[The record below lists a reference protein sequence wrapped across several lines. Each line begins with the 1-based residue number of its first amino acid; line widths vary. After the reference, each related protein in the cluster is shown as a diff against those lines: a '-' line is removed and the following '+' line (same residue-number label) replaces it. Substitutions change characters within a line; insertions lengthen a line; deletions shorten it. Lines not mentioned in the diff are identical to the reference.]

1 MAIIRDQQPHPTQP
15 GLIWNAR
22 FGRFVPS
29 ANQGPAPTFPGTGT
43 VTPADL
49 LGGVSFEGDTREFA
63 VPGNFNTQ
71 PPQATDEARRVFAAG
86 ATSDISPTGLA
97 RQLQAPLQTVSAST
111 AALGG
116 RASAQ
121 PPLGGD
127 TLARQLQAP
136 LQTVS
141 ASTEARLPT
150 ATLINPITG
159 ETRAVVLD
167 GTPQTSALM
176 NGLLS
181 GGFQVTGTTQ
191 GTPGDIIDP
200 GTVETDGTVVDVGTG
215 LDDEEEGNLGGP
227 LRFDTEA
234 EIKRALSNGEI
245 SLGDSIRLTR
255 VLQGLEVSPRKDGS
269 NLTFSLDDL
278 ASLTGKTRLPPS
290 GDIDLPPSAGGDFP
304 PPSVFTPDQDV
315 REILTT
321 LLNDVLA
328 AGNIS
333 AEQFAGL
340 QAQIDEML
348 NFTATNAA
356 EREQITRD
364 LIEQLL
370 GTALPPLQEAIGR
383 GNEGLSAEA
392 RASLETRAIE
402 DPARIKEAGRR
413 ELTQLLQGRGAFGV
427 GGETPGAPGQ
437 LAQFGEL
444 TAQAETLRSQGLTE
458 IAIQDEAQRTLNREQ
473 ALKASEITNQLL
485 STTGQIFDPTGFL
498 NASADILR
506 TSGAT
511 VDAKTQAQLNA
522 FKTAADI
529 INTRADLEPE
539 SLKGLIT
546 AGIFGSLPELI
557 GLVPS
562 FIDWINKKRRPGG
575 GGGGDDEDDGELGNA
590 YNFFWSGPSLA
601 ANMLMWD
608 RWYDRMPQHIKDFL
622 EV

>member
-1 MAIIRDQQPHPTQP
+1 MRQ
-15 GLIWNAR
+15 NA
-22 FGRFVPS
+22 S
-29 ANQGPAPTFPGTGT
+29 K
-43 VTPADL
+43 L
-49 LGGVSFEGDTREFA
+49 
-63 VPGNFNTQ
+63 
-71 PPQATDEARRVFAAG
+71 
-86 ATSDISPTGLA
+86 
-97 RQLQAPLQTVSAST
+97 
-111 AALGG
+111 
-116 RASAQ
+116 
-121 PPLGGD
+121 
-127 TLARQLQAP
+127 
-136 LQTVS
+136 
-141 ASTEARLPT
+141 
-150 ATLINPITG
+150 
-159 ETRAVVLD
+159 
-167 GTPQTSALM
+167 
-176 NGLLS
+176 
-181 GGFQVTGTTQ
+181 
-191 GTPGDIIDP
+191 
-200 GTVETDGTVVDVGTG
+200 
-215 LDDEEEGNLGGP
+215 
-227 LRFDTEA
+227 
-234 EIKRALSNGEI
+234 
-245 SLGDSIRLTR
+245 
-255 VLQGLEVSPRKDGS
+255 
-269 NLTFSLDDL
+269 
-278 ASLTGKTRLPPS
+278 
-290 GDIDLPPSAGGDFP
+290 
-304 PPSVFTPDQDV
+304 
-315 REILTT
+315 
-321 LLNDVLA
+321 
-328 AGNIS
+328 
-333 AEQFAGL
+333 
-340 QAQIDEML
+340 
-348 NFTATNAA
+348 
-356 EREQITRD
+356 D